1 MRVRHAQRRFAHL
14 RAATVTL
21 ALAAGVAMSA
31 CRPAPPAAEAIDLSW
46 TLTPAR
52 PTVGP
57 ATLTVTVGEPQ
68 AAASGTTVRVVGH
81 MTHPGMAPVVA
92 TTTRRGHGVYDATLS
107 FTMAGDWALLVSV
120 QLADGRRLERRI
132 EVRDVRPA
140 A

>member
-1 MRVRHAQRRFAHL
+1 MRVRHAQRGLAHL
-14 RAATVTL
+14 RAAAVAL
-21 ALAAGVAMSA
+21 ALAAGTVMPGCRSA
-31 CRPAPPAAEAIDLSW
+31 APDAAAIDLSW
-46 TLTPAR
+46 TLTPAH

-57 ATLTVTVGEPQ
+57 ATLTVTIGEPH

-132 EVRDVRPA
+132 EVRDVRPPA
-140 A
+140 